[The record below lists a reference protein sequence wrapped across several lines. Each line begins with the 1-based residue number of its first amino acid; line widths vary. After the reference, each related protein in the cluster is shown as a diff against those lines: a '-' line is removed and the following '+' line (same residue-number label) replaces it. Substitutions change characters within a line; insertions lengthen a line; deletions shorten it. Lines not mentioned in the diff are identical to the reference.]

1 MKKNL
6 TLVIILV
13 LAISCGKQKT
23 AVPTSI
29 IPEERMIT
37 ILTDYH
43 LAQSLNTNYRVR
55 NEMLKNKPI
64 RLSDSVLKA
73 NGVTKAQLDSS
84 LTYYATDLERFEK
97 IYDEV
102 LNRLSKMQAKL
113 HEVPKKET
121 PKKDTSKVTIK

>member
-1 MKKNL
+1 MKKNI
-6 TLVIILV
+6 TLAIILV
-13 LAISCGKQKT
+13 LTISCGQKKAT
-23 AVPTSI
+23 VPASI

-43 LAQSLNTNYRVR
+43 LAQSLNTNYKVR

-84 LTYYATDLERFEK
+84 LVYYATDLERFEK

-113 HEVPKKET
+113 QDA
-121 PKKDTSKVTIK
+121 PKKDTSKVTKK

>member
-1 MKKNL
+1 MKNYL
-6 TLVIILV
+6 TLAIILV
-13 LAISCGKQKT
+13 LVISCGQRKT
-23 AVPTSI
+23 AVPASI
-29 IPEERMIT
+29 IPEERMVT

-55 NEMLKNKPI
+55 NEMLKNMPV

-102 LNRLSKMQAKL
+102 LNRLNKMQAKL
-113 HEVPKKET
+113 QDT
-121 PKKDTSKVTIK
+121 PKKDSSKVTKK